1 MYAILTP
8 TYIPY
13 EYTSVKQVVRHIEDC
28 CQGIKH
34 GLRLIEKD
42 TEHLIVRCPVSGDYL
57 GITAS
62 TPEEI
67 AILDREIKRRN
78 LYRP

>member
-13 EYTSVKQVVRHIEDC
+13 EYDSVRQVVKHIEDC
-28 CQGIKH
+28 CHGIKN

-42 TEHLIVRCPVSGDYL
+42 TEHLVVRCPVSGDYL
-57 GITAS
+57 GITATTS
-62 TPEEI
+62 EEL
-67 AILDREIKRRN
+67 AKLHNELTRRN